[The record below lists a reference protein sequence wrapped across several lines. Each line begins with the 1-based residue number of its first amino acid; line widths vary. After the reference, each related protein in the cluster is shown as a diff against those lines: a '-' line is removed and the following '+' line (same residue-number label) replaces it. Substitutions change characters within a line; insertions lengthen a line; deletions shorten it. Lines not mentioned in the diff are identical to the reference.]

1 MRIVLVGG
9 SGYLGT
15 EVARRLQ
22 AKGHSLVNVSRNGK
36 AAAGAPGVRYTQLL
50 EMCQGADVV
59 VNLAGANLGAKR
71 WSPERREEIVNSRV
85 DITRQVVQAIAACE
99 RKPALVSMSA
109 VGYYGNTMIPSGEAL
124 GHGSTF
130 LGELC
135 NVWEHEAMQ
144 AAAVTRVVILR
155 MGVILDPKEGALAKI
170 LPFIKAWI
178 GGVIGSGRQ
187 WFPWIH
193 REDAVEATI
202 WAILSTDAYGP
213 YNIVAPESVT
223 MKTFIKELGAAAHR
237 PTMFPVPSILVR
249 VLYGKMGDTV
259 LHGQLVKPVRLLGT
273 SFRYAFPTLRAA
285 LKDLIR

>member
-1 MRIVLVGG
+1 M
-9 SGYLGT
+9 
-15 EVARRLQ
+15 
-22 AKGHSLVNVSRNGK
+22 
-36 AAAGAPGVRYTQLL
+36 RYTQLL
-50 EMCQGADVV
+50 EMCQDADVV
-59 VNLAGANLGAKR
+59 VNLAGANLGTKR

-85 DITRQVVQAIAACE
+85 DVTRQVVQAIAACD

-144 AAAVTRVVILR
+144 ASTFTRVVILR
-155 MGVILDPKEGALAKI
+155 MGIILDPREGALAKI
-170 LPFIKAWI
+170 LPFMKAWL
-178 GGVIGSGRQ
+178 GGVIGTGRQ

-193 REDAVEATI
+193 RDDAVEATI
-202 WAILSTDAYGP
+202 WAILSPDAYGP

-223 MKTFIKELGAAAHR
+223 MKTFIKELGAATHR
-237 PTMFPVPSILVR
+237 PTLIPVLPILVR
-249 VLYGKMGDTV
+249 ILYGKMGDTV

>member
-85 DITRQVVQAIAACE
+85 DVTRQVVQAIAACD

-144 AAAVTRVVILR
+144 AAAVTRVVILQHPREKDMPIGTAR
-155 MGVILDPKEGALAKI
+155 MAALCLPQARLHVGVD
-170 LPFIKAWI
+170 WD
-178 GGVIGSGRQ
+178 GR
-187 WFPWIH
+187 H
-193 REDAVEATI
+193 VLRDATSAPARP
-202 WAILSTDAYGP
+202 AILLWPGP
-213 YNIVAPESVT
+213 GARDILTEPPAGPVTLIVV
-223 MKTFIKELGAAAHR
+223 
-237 PTMFPVPSILVR
+237 
-249 VLYGKMGDTV
+249 D
-259 LHGQLVKPVRLLGT
+259 
-273 SFRYAFPTLRAA
+273 
-285 LKDLIR
+285 